1 MRRVDFR
8 VSYQP
13 RIQHATHQ
21 QSASRRA
28 LGGNSTLRR
37 PTGADQVLSA
47 GNEVAKCV
55 LLLQQ
60 LALSF
65 VPVTAH
71 LAATCRGTRQVLYV
85 SNGDAFIRHGEAE
98 GLHICTMHVKQQ
110 ECRSTTACT
119 RLSNASLGAPEFTH
133 LSRARPHTRRR
144 GHKAKGWTPRSLR
157 TIMIMTRIMTT

>member
-28 LGGNSTLRR
+28 LGGNTTLRR
-37 PTGADQVLSA
+37 PTGADQVLCA

-71 LAATCRGTRQVLYV
+71 LAATCRGRRQVLYV
-85 SNGDAFIRHGEAE
+85 SNGDAFSRTRGS
-98 GLHICTMHVKQQ
+98 GWSTQMHDA
-110 ECRSTTACT
+110 CRCEVAGTQKHYSVHSTIQ
-119 RLSNASLGAPEFTH
+119 RIVW
-133 LSRARPHTRRR
+133 RA
-144 GHKAKGWTPRSLR
+144 
-157 TIMIMTRIMTT
+157 